1 MIESNGALI
10 AGLSVTFGIGG
21 IAIIAL
27 ILSVKFGGFGAGLGG
42 AGLGGAGLGGAAVA
56 TGGSAAAAGVQG
68 IKEIQTFG
76 MGNFDVLGGA

>member
-42 AGLGGAGLGGAAVA
+42 AGLGGAGLGAAAVA
-56 TGGSAAAAGVQG
+56 TGESAAAGAQG

>member
-42 AGLGGAGLGGAAVA
+42 AGLGGAAVA

-68 IKEIQTFG
+68 TKEIQTFG